1 VIIITNIWRAIMDE
15 INKPEILAPVGHY
28 EGLSAVIKAGADAIY
43 MGCGKINQ
51 RANKSI
57 FDINDVKEI
66 RKITQDAGI
75 KQYIVLNSIVF
86 EDDLTYINET
96 LEQLKEIGVDAVIGW
111 DMAVLSK
118 AIELGIETH
127 LSTMASV
134 SNSQAAKFYEKMGVR
149 RIVPARE
156 VKLEGLL
163 DIKKKTNLQVEIF
176 IHGAMCM
183 AVSGRC
189 FLSHD
194 VFEKSGNRGECYQVC
209 RHEFDVKIVSKNT
222 GTEFFLGSDYVLSAR
237 DLVTINFVDK
247 LMWADS
253 WKIEGRNKNPDYAYI
268 VTKAYRE
275 ARDRILN
282 GEWETKG
289 WKDLWDMLER
299 VYHREWDSGFYF
311 GEGLFGINK
320 SIAKEQKLY
329 VGEVVHY
336 YPKISVAEVKI
347 INNPISVGDTIHIIG
362 KTTGLVRQK
371 VESMQIDKN
380 NIETAEK
387 GMIIGLKTAEKVR
400 KGDKV
405 YVMKEVNPYEEEKN
419 LAKA

>member
-1 VIIITNIWRAIMDE
+1 M
-15 INKPEILAPVGHY
+15 NKPEILAPVGHY
-28 EGLSAVIKAGADAIY
+28 EGLAAVIKAGADAIY
-43 MGCGKINQ
+43 MGVGKINQ
-51 RANKSI
+51 RALKSNFTI
-57 FDINDVKEI
+57 EDVKEI
-66 RKITQDAGI
+66 RKITQDAGV

-86 EDDLTYINET
+86 EDDLPYINET
-96 LEQLKEIGVDAVIGW
+96 LHQLKEIGVDAVIGW

-118 AIELGIETH
+118 SIELGIETH

-134 SNSQAAKFYEKMGVR
+134 SNSQAAKFYEKMGIK

-156 VKLEGLL
+156 VKLQGLL
-163 DIKKKTNLQVEIF
+163 DIKNKTNLEVEIF

-222 GTEFFLGSDYVLSAR
+222 GTEFYLGSDYVLSAR

-253 WKIEGRNKNPDYAYI
+253 WKIEGRNKNADYAYM
-268 VTKAYRE
+268 VTSAYRE

-289 WKDLWDMLER
+289 WKDLWDKLER

-311 GEGLFGINK
+311 GEGLFGMNK
-320 SIAKEQKLY
+320 SIAKEKKLY
-329 VGEVVHY
+329 VGEILKF

-347 INNPISVGDTIHIIG
+347 VDNPIKIGDTIHIIG
-362 KTTGLVRQK
+362 KKTGVVRQT
-371 VESMQIDKN
+371 VESMQVDRKDIK
-380 NIETAEK
+380 ETQR
-387 GMIIGLKTAEKVR
+387 GDVIGLKTVERVR
-400 KGDKV
+400 PGDKV
-405 YVMKEVNPYEEEKN
+405 YLIVEVNQEEKVP
-419 LAKA
+419 LTVSK

>member
-1 VIIITNIWRAIMDE
+1 MEKR
-15 INKPEILAPVGHY
+15 KPEILSPVGHY

-43 MGCGKINQ
+43 MGVGKINQ
-51 RANKSI
+51 RALKTH
-57 FDINDVKEI
+57 FDIKDVAEI
-66 RKITQDAGI
+66 RKITQDAGV

-86 EDDLTYINET
+86 EDDLNYINET
-96 LEQLKEIGVDAVIGW
+96 LHQLKEIGVDAVIGW

-118 AIELGIETH
+118 SIELGIETH

-134 SNSQAAKFYEKMGVR
+134 SNSQAAKFYEKLGIK

-156 VKLEGLL
+156 VKLDGLL
-163 DIKKKTNLQVEIF
+163 DIKKKTNLEIEIF

-209 RHEFDVKIVSKNT
+209 RHEYDVKIVSKNT
-222 GTEFFLGSDYVLSAR
+222 GTEFLLGSDYVLSAR

-247 LMWADS
+247 LIWADS
-253 WKIEGRNKNPDYAYI
+253 WKIEGRNKNADYAYI

-282 GEWETKG
+282 GEWNKKG
-289 WKDLWDMLER
+289 WKDLLDMLER

-311 GEGLFGINK
+311 GEGFFGLNK
-320 SIAKEQKLY
+320 SIAREQKLY
-329 VGEVVHY
+329 VGEVVKF

-347 INNPISVGDTIHIIG
+347 IDNPIKIGDTIHIIG
-362 KTTGLVRQK
+362 KKTGVLRQTVK
-371 VESMQIDKN
+371 SMEINKKSID
-380 NIETAEK
+380 IAER
-387 GMIIGLKTAEKVR
+387 GVTVGLKTDDKVR
-400 KGDKV
+400 VGDKV
-405 YVMKEVNPYEEEKN
+405 YLMKEIETADKN
-419 LAKA
+419 INSHENLGV

>member
-1 VIIITNIWRAIMDE
+1 MSQ
-15 INKPEILAPVGHY
+15 NKPEILAPVGHY
-28 EGLSAVIKAGADAIY
+28 EGLAAVIKAGADAIY

-57 FDINDVKEI
+57 FDIEDVKEI
-66 RKITQDAGI
+66 RKITQDAGVR
-75 KQYIVLNSIVF
+75 QYIVLNSIVF
-86 EDDLTYINET
+86 EDDLPYINET

-118 AIELGIETH
+118 SIELGIETH

-134 SNSQAAKFYEKMGVR
+134 SNSQAAKFYEKMGIKRV
-149 RIVPARE
+149 VPARE

-163 DIKKKTNLQVEIF
+163 DIKKKTNLEVEIF

-194 VFEKSGNRGECYQVC
+194 VFQKSGNRGECYQVC

-253 WKIEGRNKNPDYAYI
+253 WKIEGRNKNADYAYM
-268 VTKAYRE
+268 VTSAYRE

-289 WKDLWDMLER
+289 WKDLWDRLER

-311 GEGLFGINK
+311 GEGLFGMNK
-320 SIAKEQKLY
+320 SIAKEKKLY
-329 VGEVVHY
+329 VGEVVKF
-336 YPKISVAEVKI
+336 YPRISVAEVKI
-347 INNPISVGDTIHIIG
+347 VDNTIKVGDTIHIIG
-362 KTTGLVRQK
+362 KKTGVVRQK
-371 VESMQIDKN
+371 VESMQIDGKN
-380 NIETAEK
+380 IQETQR
-387 GMIIGLKTAEKVR
+387 GDMIGLKTVEKVR
-400 KGDKV
+400 PGDKV
-405 YVMKEVNPYEEEKN
+405 YLIVEVEQEDKQTVS
-419 LAKA
+419 AG

>member
-1 VIIITNIWRAIMDE
+1 MDK

-66 RKITQDAGI
+66 RKITQDAGV

-86 EDDLTYINET
+86 EDDLPYINET
-96 LEQLKEIGVDAVIGW
+96 LEQLKEIRVDAVIGW

-118 AIELGIETH
+118 SIELGIETH

-134 SNSQAAKFYEKMGVR
+134 SNSQAAKFYEKMGIR

-163 DIKKKTNLQVEIF
+163 DIKRKTNLEVEIF

-289 WKDLWDMLER
+289 WKDLWDMLKR

-320 SIAKEQKLY
+320 SIAKEEKLY

-347 INNPISVGDTIHIIG
+347 INNPMSVGDTIHIIG
-362 KTTGLVRQK
+362 KTTGVVRQK
-371 VESMQIDKN
+371 VESMQIDRK
-380 NIETAEK
+380 NIETAER
-387 GMIIGLKTAEKVR
+387 GMIVGLKTVERVR

-405 YVMKEVNPYEEEKN
+405 YVMKEVNPYEEKKN
-419 LAKA
+419 LARA

>member
-1 VIIITNIWRAIMDE
+1 MSE
-15 INKPEILAPVGHY
+15 IKNKPEILAPVGHY

-57 FDINDVKEI
+57 FDIEDVREI
-66 RKITQDAGI
+66 RKITQDAGVR
-75 KQYIVLNSIVF
+75 QYIVLNSIVF
-86 EDDLTYINET
+86 EDDLPYINET

-118 AIELGIETH
+118 SIELGLETH

-134 SNSQAAKFYEKMGVR
+134 SNSQAAKFYEKMGIK

-163 DIKKKTNLQVEIF
+163 DMKKKTNLEIEIF

-311 GEGLFGINK
+311 GEGLFGLNK
-320 SIAKEQKLY
+320 SIAKEKKLY

-347 INNPISVGDTIHIIG
+347 INNPMKVGDTIHIIG
-362 KTTGLVRQK
+362 KKTGVVRQT
-371 VESMQIDKN
+371 VESMQVDRKN
-380 NIETAEK
+380 VEVAER
-387 GMIIGLKTAEKVR
+387 GMVVGLKTVEKVR

-405 YVMKEVNPYEEEKN
+405 YVMKEVDVEEGEAN
-419 LAKA
+419 LVRG

>member
-1 VIIITNIWRAIMDE
+1 M
-15 INKPEILAPVGHY
+15 NKPEILAPVGHY

-43 MGCGKINQ
+43 MGVGKINQ
-51 RANKSI
+51 RALKSNFTI
-57 FDINDVKEI
+57 EDVKEI
-66 RKITQDAGI
+66 RKITQDAGV

-86 EDDLTYINET
+86 EDDLPYINET
-96 LEQLKEIGVDAVIGW
+96 LHQLKEVGVDAVIGW

-118 AIELGIETH
+118 SIELGIETH

-134 SNSQAAKFYEKMGVR
+134 SNSQAAKFYEKMGIK

-156 VKLEGLL
+156 VKLQGLL
-163 DIKKKTNLQVEIF
+163 DIKNKTNLEVEIF

-222 GTEFFLGSDYVLSAR
+222 GTEFYLGSDYVLSAR

-253 WKIEGRNKNPDYAYI
+253 WKIEGRNKNADYAYM
-268 VTKAYRE
+268 VTSAYRE

-289 WKDLWDMLER
+289 WKDLWDKLER

-311 GEGLFGINK
+311 GEGLFGMNK
-320 SIAKEQKLY
+320 SIAKEKKLY
-329 VGEVVHY
+329 VGEILKF

-347 INNPISVGDTIHIIG
+347 VDNPIKIGDTIHIIG
-362 KTTGLVRQK
+362 KKTGVVRQT
-371 VESMQIDKN
+371 VESMQVDRKDIK
-380 NIETAEK
+380 ETQR
-387 GMIIGLKTAEKVR
+387 GDVIGLKTVERVR
-400 KGDKV
+400 PGDKV
-405 YVMKEVNPYEEEKN
+405 YLIVEVNQEEKVP
-419 LAKA
+419 LTVSK

>member
-1 VIIITNIWRAIMDE
+1 MEKLHR
-15 INKPEILAPVGHY
+15 PEILAPVGHY

-43 MGCGKINQ
+43 MGVGKLNQ
-51 RANKSI
+51 RALKSNFTI
-57 FDINDVKEI
+57 EDVKEI
-66 RKITQDAGI
+66 RKITQDAGV
-75 KQYIVLNSIVF
+75 KQYIVMNSIVF
-86 EDDLTYINET
+86 EDDLPWVNET
-96 LEQLKEIGVDAVIGW
+96 LEQLKEVGVDAVIGW

-118 AIELGIETH
+118 SIELGLETH

-134 SNSQAAKFYEKMGVR
+134 SNTQAAKFYERLGVK

-163 DIKKKTNLQVEIF
+163 ELKNKTNLEIEIF

-194 VFEKSGNRGECYQVC
+194 VFETSGNRGECYQVC

-268 VTKAYRE
+268 VTKCYRE
-275 ARDRILN
+275 AQERILN
-282 GEWETKG
+282 GEWKTKG
-289 WKDLWDMLER
+289 WKDLWDLLER

-311 GEGLFGINK
+311 GEGLFGLNK
-320 SIAKEQKLY
+320 SIAKEKKLY
-329 VGEVVHY
+329 VGEIVHF

-347 INNPISVGDTIHIIG
+347 VNNPMRIGDTIHIIG
-362 KTTGLVRQK
+362 KKTGVVRQK
-371 VESMQIDKN
+371 VESMQIDRK
-380 NIETAEK
+380 NIEIAER
-387 GMIIGLKTAEKVR
+387 GQVVGLKTVERVR
-400 KGDKV
+400 PGDKV
-405 YVMKEVNPYEEEKN
+405 YIMKEIEVEDEK
-419 LAKA
+419 LKPLVKI

>member
-1 VIIITNIWRAIMDE
+1 M
-15 INKPEILAPVGHY
+15 NKPEILAPVGHY
-28 EGLSAVIKAGADAIY
+28 EGLAAVIKAGADAIY
-43 MGCGKINQ
+43 MGVGKINQ
-51 RANKSI
+51 RALKSNFTI
-57 FDINDVKEI
+57 EDVKEI
-66 RKITQDAGI
+66 RKITQDAGV

-86 EDDLTYINET
+86 EDDLPYINET
-96 LEQLKEIGVDAVIGW
+96 LHQLKEIGVDAVIGW

-118 AIELGIETH
+118 SIELGIETH

-134 SNSQAAKFYEKMGVR
+134 SNSQAAKFYEKMGIK

-156 VKLEGLL
+156 VKLQGLL
-163 DIKKKTNLQVEIF
+163 DIKNKTNLEVEIF

-222 GTEFFLGSDYVLSAR
+222 GTEFYLGSDYVLSAR

-253 WKIEGRNKNPDYAYI
+253 WKIEGRNKNADYAYM
-268 VTKAYRE
+268 VTSAYRE

-289 WKDLWDMLER
+289 WKDLWDKLER

-311 GEGLFGINK
+311 GEGLFGMNK
-320 SIAKEQKLY
+320 SIAKEKKLY
-329 VGEVVHY
+329 VGEILKF

-347 INNPISVGDTIHIIG
+347 VDNPIKIGDTIHIIG
-362 KTTGLVRQK
+362 KKTGVVRQT
-371 VESMQIDKN
+371 VESMQVDRKDIK
-380 NIETAEK
+380 ETQR
-387 GMIIGLKTAEKVR
+387 GDVIGLKTVERVR
-400 KGDKV
+400 PGDKV
-405 YVMKEVNPYEEEKN
+405 YLIVEVNQEEKAP
-419 LAKA
+419 LTVSK